1 MIVGVLGAGTMGAGI
16 AQLAAASGARTL
28 VHDPDADALERG
40 LERARKRLDD
50 EASVEPAA
58 ELSALADADIVIE
71 AAPESLELKRELFT
85 SVAQVVR
92 EDCVLAS
99 NTSSLSVTE
108 IAAGVPGPERVV
120 GMHFFNP
127 APVMKLVEVVAGEHT
142 AEAALETTRELGR
155 AMGKHVIDAADV
167 PGFLVNRCYRP
178 FSLEALRLVEE
189 GLASPEQVDRVCR
202 LGGGFRM
209 GPFELMD
216 LVGIDVGFE
225 IAKSFYEQSFGEPRW
240 RPSTLA
246 ARKVASG
253 HHGRKTGRG
262 WYAYPEDGEHRPPDP
277 DPPEAGGEGLVVIG
291 GWTALA
297 EDLREA
303 AEAAGW
309 RVADPE
315 EAAGEGVPAL
325 VVDCGGLDMEAVD
338 GPEEGVLEGDE
349 AADAPRAPLQGGP
362 QVILCEEGPLA
373 ELDPE
378 GAAAGFFA
386 AAPLGGLVELT
397 RSPTTSDAAARAAEA
412 FFSSLCR
419 HVEWVGDAPGLVLG
433 RIVCQLVNEAC
444 FALGGGVGAAEDIDA
459 GMVLGLNHPRGPL
472 EWGDA
477 IGASSVLGVLA
488 ALYDEY
494 REERYRPAPA
504 LMRAVRTGTPL
515 RP

>member
-1 MIVGVLGAGTMGAGI
+1 MSAARVVGILGAGTMGAGI

-28 VHDPDADALERG
+28 VHDPDGEALERG
-40 LERARKRLDD
+40 LASARERLDD
-50 EASVEPAA
+50 EAGARLEPAA
-58 ELSALADADIVIE
+58 EIAALADADIVIE
-71 AAPESLELKRELFT
+71 AAPESLELKRELFGR
-85 SVAQVVR
+85 VAEVVR
-92 EDCVLAS
+92 DDCVLAS

-108 IAAGVPGPERVV
+108 IAAGVPGRERVV

-127 APVMKLVEVVAGEHT
+127 APVMKLVEVVAGEHSG
-142 AEAALETTRELGR
+142 EAALESTRALGR
-155 AMGKHVIDAADV
+155 AMDRHVIDAGDG
-167 PGFLVNRCYRP
+167 PGFLVNRCGRP
-178 FSLEALRLVEE
+178 FGLEALRLVQE
-189 GLASPEQVDRVCR
+189 GLATVEQVDRVCR

-225 IAKSFYEQSFGEPRW
+225 VSKSFYAQSFGEPRW
-240 RPSTLA
+240 RPSMLA

-253 HHGRKTGRG
+253 DHGRKTGRG
-262 WYAYPEDGEHRPPDP
+262 WYEYPEGGKHRPPDP
-277 DPPEAGGEGLVVIG
+277 DPPETTPPTRDRLVVIG
-291 GWTALA
+291 GWTELA
-297 EDLREA
+297 DELRDA

-309 RVADPE
+309 RIADPE
-315 EAAGEGVPAL
+315 AAAGDEVPAL
-325 VVDCGGLDMEAVD
+325 VVDCGGLDQGED
-338 GPEEGVLEGDE
+338 WDDE
-349 AADAPRAPLQGGP
+349 ADRHVLQGGP
-362 QVILCEEGPLA
+362 QVILCDELPLA
-373 ELDPE
+373 ELDADGP
-378 GAAAGFFA
+378 AAGFFA

-397 RSPTTSDAAARAAEA
+397 RSPTTSDAAARAAET
-412 FFSSLCR
+412 FFTSLGR

-444 FALGGGVGAAEDIDA
+444 FALGDGVGAAEDIDA

-488 ALYDEY
+488 GLYDEY

-504 LMRAVRTGTPL
+504 LLRAVRTGTPL